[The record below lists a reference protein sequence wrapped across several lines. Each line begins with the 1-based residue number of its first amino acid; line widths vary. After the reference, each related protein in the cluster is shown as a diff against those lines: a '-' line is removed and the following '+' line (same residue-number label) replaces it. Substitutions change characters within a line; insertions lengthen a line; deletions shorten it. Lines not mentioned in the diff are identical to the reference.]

1 MFCAKT
7 NLLVA
12 ILERQWRGGGA
23 GGTLGAARKQPCAVW
38 AKEAITLGAYPG
50 APCSTYL
57 FPLPILG
64 KGTKW
69 KVTPT
74 PTLSIMSPVTT

>member
-1 MFCAKT
+1 MLLENNPVLFGPRRPLHSELILE
-7 NLLVA
+7 LLVV
-12 ILERQWRGGGA
+12 L
-23 GGTLGAARKQPCAVW
+23 
-38 AKEAITLGAYPG
+38 
-50 APCSTYL
+50 TY